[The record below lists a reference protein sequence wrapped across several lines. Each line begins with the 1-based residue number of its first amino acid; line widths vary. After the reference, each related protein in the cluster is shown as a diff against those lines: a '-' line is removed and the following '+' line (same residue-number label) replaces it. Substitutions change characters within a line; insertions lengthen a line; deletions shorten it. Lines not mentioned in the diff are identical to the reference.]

1 MDVFFPWPKKF
12 TDQVEAANAVVVL
25 TLAWKVSQL
34 WLVNLTGNY
43 SSGKQ
48 FPQFLPRWYLIK
60 RGGSL
65 ASYDGAIWPA
75 LEMLLLCDRWVKH
88 TPFKCMHGS
97 FCHQIFLSGFSPQKI
112 DIFCCP
118 TTTKAAATAT
128 TEKDEE
134 AKGGPGEQYLQ
145 WMDVM
150 KMDLWEV
157 NSEVLVEWEQL
168 KIPKILTQAWTY
180 CLNYI
185 YCLEGAKCWIF
196 SWFVFWVFGFIF
208 GLHASFLGTALG
220 AMWAVGDDMDVEA
233 TGRWRHSSWPV
244 LVGDSGSYQVK
255 MVSSR
260 SFALPVMS

>member
-1 MDVFFPWPKKF
+1 MGSNF
-12 TDQVEAANAVVVL
+12 L
-25 TLAWKVSQL
+25 
-34 WLVNLTGNY
+34 
-43 SSGKQ
+43 SSYPDDTWSK
-48 FPQFLPRWYLIK
+48 
-60 RGGSL
+60 GGSL
-65 ASYDGAIWPA
+65 TSYDGTIWPA

-97 FCHQIFLSGFSPQKI
+97 FCQQILLSGFSPQKI

-185 YCLEGAKCWIF
+185 YCLEGAKCWICSVGF
-196 SWFVFWVFGFIF
+196 YVFILSFRFYIWITRIISWDCSGCN
-208 GLHASFLGTALG
+208 
-220 AMWAVGDDMDVEA
+220 VGS
-233 TGRWRHSSWPV
+233 RWRHGRGGHWSVETFVMAGVGGWFWVLSSED
-244 LVGDSGSYQVK
+244 G
-255 MVSSR
+255 
-260 SFALPVMS
+260 